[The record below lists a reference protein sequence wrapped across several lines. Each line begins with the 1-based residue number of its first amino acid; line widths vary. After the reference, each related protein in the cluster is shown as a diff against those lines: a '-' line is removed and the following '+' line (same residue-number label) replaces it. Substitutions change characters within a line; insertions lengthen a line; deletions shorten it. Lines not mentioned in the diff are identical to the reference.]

1 MELPILLL
9 TPLPESAVKL
19 VTQFLRKPH
28 PCAML
33 IKQLK
38 FSQSAWTSS
47 AGKIF
52 CYYLDVESEDRV
64 FVFTFR
70 RNGEPLGIEDSP
82 FGHSDGEDGNDDNA
96 DDDDDDDDDYHVDC
110 PGCSNCLGY

>member
-33 IKQLK
+33 IKQLT
-38 FSQSAWTSS
+38 F
-47 AGKIF
+47 
-52 CYYLDVESEDRV
+52 YYEGVMKVETGSFANYLCID
-64 FVFTFR
+64 
-70 RNGEPLGIEDSP
+70 
-82 FGHSDGEDGNDDNA
+82 A
-96 DDDDDDDDDYHVDC
+96 DDCVYRFGYIIQTGELFHDFPGRAIIPLSDDDDDDYHVDC